1 MAFRQDAVHDGRRF
15 LDCCHRRLPSIWL
28 RRAATKAHVE
38 DIFITDGGPVR
49 VGVCTGST
57 PRPWQ
62 EDVLRS
68 REALEL
74 LALITA
80 VENVTTLPLLPPP
93 PTRRL
98 LVSSSSRDIPADVPD
113 VEVFQAFF
121 LAFDECILRA
131 ELRDA
136 IQQVFNQVPPA
147 KRDELASTLESLV
160 LKQDGSFRVMRSDAT
175 RDWVDIIVPH
185 YGYCIVPRISVDHF
199 ALDSSTTSSS
209 AVFGGY
215 SDSITSLK
223 VTDSNHKALL
233 PLIGYIDPKLLSLS
247 VGGNVDPLFLRHALA
262 ACPNLTSVEVVEPPR
277 TRCL

>member
-1 MAFRQDAVHDGRRF
+1 M
-15 LDCCHRRLPSIWL
+15 
-28 RRAATKAHVE
+28 E

-147 KRDELASTLESLV
+147 KRDEVAR
-160 LKQDGSFRVMRSDAT
+160 K
-175 RDWVDIIVPH
+175 W
-185 YGYCIVPRISVDHF
+185 RIPTDFYVDHASWIKF
-199 ALDSSTTSSS
+199 
-209 AVFGGY
+209 
-215 SDSITSLK
+215 
-223 VTDSNHKALL
+223 
-233 PLIGYIDPKLLSLS
+233 
-247 VGGNVDPLFLRHALA
+247 VGGVLDVGTGARKPTRLMTMSRREIPGLR
-262 ACPNLTSVEVVEPPR
+262 S
-277 TRCL
+277 